1 MTFVNHKNIA
11 QNQAEEKVPGKEDN
25 SAQNTMSNEK
35 SEPASDITKHT
46 ILIVDDEKSILKAL
60 KRSLADENYRI
71 LTAESSM
78 EALRLISSH
87 NVTIVISDYSMPG
100 GTGADLLQIIMREQP
115 RCIRIMLSG
124 AAETDMVPDEIAET
138 VLNCQRFIFKPWS
151 DYQLKIIIRDCI
163 SQYETSCMKTAPQ
176 PSGE

>member
-1 MTFVNHKNIA
+1 MTFVNYKNIT

-25 SAQNTMSNEK
+25 SAQNIMSIEK
-35 SEPASDITKHT
+35 SEPTSNITKHT

-60 KRSLADENYRI
+60 KRSLADENYCI

-100 GTGADLLQIIMREQP
+100 GSGADLLEAVRRERP
-115 RCIRIMLSG
+115 KCIRIMLSG
-124 AAETDMVPDEIAET
+124 AAETDRVPDVIAKDI
-138 VLNCQRFIFKPWS
+138 LNCHRFINKPW
-151 DYQLKIIIRDCI
+151 DDDQLRQIIKECI
-163 SQYETSCMKTAPQ
+163 SQYEASL
-176 PSGE
+176 